1 MNILYIYKSIKKYGD
16 SIKMAFLL
24 LLHEKM
30 RLQRKVNKLT
40 LRQTQLSHR
49 KDRITKNIERVQKLY
64 SKKQT
69 QLEKTAQIAQS
80 QFSNNIRNSMG
91 LGTQGQ
97 MFNPMAS
104 GNYLSGG
111 LTTFVINAM
120 QGQLYNNNQPLKDGV
135 DFTDTSN
142 GGLFSQM
149 MTEYMQGSLKE
160 NTEIKDGKTVS
171 LNTYG
176 KGEFTKEQYEA
187 FTYAMTNA
195 QMAQQ
200 QANWQCQQI
209 STNYQSNVSIWL
221 EAQQEALEQE
231 QNEVLLPLE
240 MEETDID
247 LDMESCE
254 TQLEYA
260 KARLEN
266 IKSACSDGIKN
277 SAPTFGLG

>member
-69 QLEKTAQIAQS
+69 QLEKTAQLQ
-80 QFSNNIRNSMG
+80 QNNFATWIRNVNG
-91 LGTQGQ
+91 LGTQNQ
-97 MFNPMAS
+97 VFNPYGFDS
-104 GNYLSGG
+104 FGG
-111 LTTFVINAM
+111 ITSYVMNAM
-120 QGQLYNNNQPLKDGV
+120 QGILCDPSNQLKDKFADGTLAQQLMNAKMSGALKAVYEEDADGKKTTKILNYTDGTNTYDV
-135 DFTDTSN
+135 DTVNAFMTAFQQAQYSQQMANAGCQQATSN
-142 GGLFSQM
+142 FQ
-149 MTEYMQGSLKE
+149 T
-160 NTEIKDGKTVS
+160 
-171 LNTYG
+171 
-176 KGEFTKEQYEA
+176 
-187 FTYAMTNA
+187 
-195 QMAQQ
+195 
-200 QANWQCQQI
+200 
-209 STNYQSNVSIWL
+209 NVSIWL
-221 EAQQEALEQE
+221 EAQQEALELE